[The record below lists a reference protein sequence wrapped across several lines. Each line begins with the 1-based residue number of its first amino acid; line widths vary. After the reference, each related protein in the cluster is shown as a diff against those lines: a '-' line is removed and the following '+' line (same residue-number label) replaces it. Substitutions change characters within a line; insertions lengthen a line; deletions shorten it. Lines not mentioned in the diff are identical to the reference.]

1 MWELVMTDSQPRV
14 NPVLYKAIEERR
26 LIRLRYNDRERIVEP
41 HDCGVHKGVV
51 KLLAY
56 QVGGS
61 SSHKLPNWR
70 WLEEDSMSDIE
81 LLSESFAGGRPTE
94 SGEHHRWEELFIRV
108 KPHDKRRK

>member
-1 MWELVMTDSQPRV
+1 MTNSQPQA
-14 NPVLYKAIEERR
+14 NPLLCTAIEERR

-41 HDCGVHKGVV
+41 HDYGVHKGVV

-70 WLEEDSMSDIE
+70 WLEEDSISDIE
-81 LLSESFAGGRPTE
+81 LLSERFAGGRPTE
-94 SGEHHRWEELFIRV
+94 SREHHKWEKLFIRV
-108 KPHDKRRK
+108 KPDDKRRK